1 MFNEMKKVKNYYL
14 KNLKLMKKNNSDT
27 QKNQLNEKIDEIKA
41 TDIQKLR
48 DEGKLNYTE
57 KKQKQKIWH
66 IFQTKN
72 WKKKNDF

>member
-1 MFNEMKKVKNYYL
+1 
-14 KNLKLMKKNNSDT
+14 MKKNNSDT
-27 QKNQLNEKIDEIKA
+27 LKNQLNEKTDEIKA

-57 KKQKQKIWH
+57 KKPKQKIWH
-66 IFQTKN
+66 MFQTKN